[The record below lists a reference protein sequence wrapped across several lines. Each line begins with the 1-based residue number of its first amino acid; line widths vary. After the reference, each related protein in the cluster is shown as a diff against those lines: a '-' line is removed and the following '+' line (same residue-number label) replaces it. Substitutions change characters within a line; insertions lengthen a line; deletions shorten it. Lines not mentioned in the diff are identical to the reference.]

1 MKEIKIKIVA
11 DTSQAKKSID
21 DVTKSTKKLDKA
33 NSNTSKSNNSLSA
46 STTKTGVAMGGV
58 ATSSTSA
65 AGGLTAVG
73 GAVGT
78 AAVGFQGLKTKL
90 QATIVS
96 LKSVKV
102 AMAATGIG
110 LVIIILASLKAAFTR
125 SEEGQD
131 KFAKAMAA
139 IGAVTDVLMD
149 GLAALGGLII
159 DVFTKP
165 KEVLKDFAGAVKQ
178 YVTNQITLITDGLGL
193 LGSAIKKAFSGDFS
207 GALDDAA
214 EGANKLLVQTNP
226 LVQATKALAGA
237 TKDIVK
243 EMTEEAKIAGKIA
256 GQRAAADKLDRALI
270 VDRAEANRKRAEL
283 LDKAVNKELFNAKE
297 RIGFLTEAAKL
308 EDEITDKEIKAASI
322 RLKAKTAENALGL
335 SSKADLDEEAS
346 LKAKLI
352 DLETAK
358 LRKQKLVTSQISALN
373 KEAAADQKAIET
385 KAAEDSKKIAE
396 FSANTKEEKRQVER
410 EKLKTQLDELLLI
423 AGDDN
428 EAKLELQKSF
438 DEKLL
443 ALKTK
448 HGEQDA
454 AAQKKIDDKAIA
466 DGKIITDKKIAEE
479 KAVADAKAA
488 IQEQGL
494 NVAGKAFSLLG
505 QLGEDNKALQATA
518 LIGESG
524 VGIAKMIIANN
535 AANIAALATPQ
546 AIASSGT
553 SAAPVI
559 AFNNIST
566 ALGVAATVAATAKGL
581 AALGEGGAPTADAGG
596 AGGGATAPAFNLVE
610 GTESNA
616 IQDSITNQDT
626 AIKAIVVSGDVTTAQ
641 SADRNAVDSSGF

>member
-58 ATSSTSA
+58 ATASTSA

-110 LVIIILASLKAAFTR
+110 LVIIILVALKAAFTR
-125 SEEGQD
+125 SEEGQN
-131 KFAKAMAA
+131 KFAMAMAA

-165 KEVLKDFAGAVKQ
+165 KKVFEDFSKLIKEF
-178 YVTNQITLITDGLGL
+178 VTDKITKVTEGLGL
-193 LGSAIKKAFSGDFS
+193 LGSAIKKAFSGDLK
-207 GALDDAA
+207 GAFNDAKKGVVELNRGLNPIVIAA
-214 EGANKLLVQTNP
+214 EAVAKGVKS
-226 LVQATKALAGA
+226 
-237 TKDIVK
+237 IVK

-385 KAAEDSKKIAE
+385 KASEDSKKIAE

-428 EAKLELQKSF
+428 EAKLELQRSF

-448 HGEQDA
+448 HGEEDA
-454 AAQKKIDDKAIA
+454 AKQKKIDDKAIA
-466 DGKIITDKKIAEE
+466 DAKIITDKKIEEE
-479 KAVADAKAA
+479 KKVADAKEMIQNASLKAA
-488 IQEQGL
+488 RGGL
-494 NVAGKAFSLLG
+494 NLLK
-505 QLGEDNKALQATA
+505 QLGDDSKALQAAALVGESAVGIAEMFINKSKADLVAQPLLSNPATATAGATA
-518 LIGESG
+518 LILNKINL
-524 VGIAKMIIANN
+524 GI
-535 AANIAALATPQ
+535 
-546 AIASSGT
+546 
-553 SAAPVI
+553 
-559 AFNNIST
+559 
-566 ALGVAATVAATAKGL
+566 GVATNVAATAKGL
-581 AALGEGGAPTADAGG
+581 AALGKGGAPTADAE
-596 AGGGATAPAFNLVE
+596 AGGGAEAPAFNLVE

-616 IQDSITNQDT
+616 IQDSITGQDN
-626 AIKAIVVSGDVTTAQ
+626 AVKAIVISGDVTTAQ